1 MRVGGDAPSP
11 TRSSEPSA
19 LVLIIERRDT
29 DASSRRAMSDSN
41 DDSNTVSFSVSL
53 STDREGFLRRECVSC
68 GREFKT
74 EVDSSE
80 LTWALAAQCERAGLQ
95 VGMTGSDEPPSVLRC
110 PFCGH
115 EAPGT
120 DMHTRDTVDYMKRLV
135 YREYVVPTLNRFT
148 ADLEK
153 SFGRRGRSGGLFS
166 VSMEFKASREIAPV
180 RPMHGPESP
189 DMKIIRFLCCGKRIK
204 VPEAWWD
211 VPACSYCGN
220 KVLVV

>member
-1 MRVGGDAPSP
+1 M
-11 TRSSEPSA
+11 
-19 LVLIIERRDT
+19 
-29 DASSRRAMSDSN
+29 AMSDPD
-41 DDSNTVSFSVSL
+41 DDSNTVSFSASL

-95 VGMTGSDEPPSVLRC
+95 VGMTGADDDPPSVLRC

-120 DMHTRDTVDYMKRLV
+120 DMHTRETIDYMKRLV
-135 YREYVVPTLNRFT
+135 YREYVVPMLNRFT
-148 ADLEK
+148 ADLEQ
-153 SFGRRGRSGGLFS
+153 SFGRRPRAGGLFS
-166 VSMEFKASREIAPV
+166 ISMEFKASREIAPV

-189 DMKIIRFLCCGKRIK
+189 DMKIIQFLCCGKRIK

-211 VPACSYCGN
+211 VAACSYCGN

>member
-1 MRVGGDAPSP
+1 M
-11 TRSSEPSA
+11 
-19 LVLIIERRDT
+19 
-29 DASSRRAMSDSN
+29 AMSDSN
-41 DDSNTVSFSVSL
+41 DDSSTVSFSVSL

-95 VGMTGSDEPPSVLRC
+95 VGMTTGSDDGPPPVLRC

-120 DMHTRDTVDYMKRLV
+120 DMHTRETIDYMKRLV
-135 YREYVVPTLNRFT
+135 YREYVVPMLNRFT

-166 VSMEFKASREIAPV
+166 ISMEFKGSREIAPV
-180 RPMHGPESP
+180 RPMHGPDSP
-189 DMKIIRFLCCGKRIK
+189 DMKIIQFLCCGKQIK
-204 VPEAWWD
+204 VPEAWD
-211 VPACSYCGN
+211 VAACSYCGN